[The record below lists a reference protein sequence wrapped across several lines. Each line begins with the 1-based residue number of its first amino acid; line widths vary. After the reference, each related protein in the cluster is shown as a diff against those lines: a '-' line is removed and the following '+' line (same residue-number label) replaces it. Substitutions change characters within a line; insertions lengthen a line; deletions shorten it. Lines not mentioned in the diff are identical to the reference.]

1 MQLFVTRD
9 SVCAGDDGD
18 APHPRS
24 FATSLSTTLLQSIE
38 TVLAARY
45 LPSIA
50 GGMAT
55 WVAASAVPLAV
66 VAQQWP
72 APRMLSLSSRDRQRL
87 DGEGDVLRLHFSY
100 FAQHDPEQVLGLLGR
115 LQLYAQA

>member
-18 APHPRS
+18 APHPRRLAAPPS
-24 FATSLSTTLLQSIE
+24 ATVQQAIE

-66 VAQQWP
+66 IAQQWP
-72 APRMLSLSSRDRQRL
+72 APRMMPLSSRDRQRL

-100 FAQHDPEQVLGLLGR
+100 FAQHDPEQVLGMLGR
-115 LQLYAQA
+115 LRLYAEA

>member
-18 APHPRS
+18 APHPRTFPS
-24 FATSLSTTLLQSIE
+24 LPSATPAQAVA

-45 LPSIA
+45 LPSI
-50 GGMAT
+50 GGGRAT

-66 VAQQWP
+66 IAQQWP
-72 APRMLSLSSRDRQRL
+72 APRWLGLSSRDRQRL
-87 DGEGDVLRLHFSY
+87 DCNGDLLRLHFSY
-100 FAQHDPEQVLGLLGR
+100 LAQQDPEQVLATLER
-115 LQLYAQA
+115 LRLYADP

>member
-18 APHPRS
+18 APHPRTYS
-24 FATSLSTTLLQSIE
+24 SSASATPAQAVD

-66 VAQQWP
+66 IAQQWP
-72 APRMLSLSSRDRQRL
+72 APRWLPLSSRDRQRL
-87 DGEGDVLRLHFSY
+87 DCSGGLLRLHFSY
-100 FAQHDPEQVLGLLGR
+100 LAQQDPAQVLATLER
-115 LQLYAQA
+115 LQLYADA